1 MSPFDFIKQINHG
14 KKNLI
19 DETPIL
25 EKEYNTLIINRGLSF
40 NHDTALFANEMN
52 FHNHLDSKLQFDFL
66 LNIIRPKKRWG
77 KWIKRENND
86 VLELIKKYYNCSY
99 EKARDYS
106 TLLDDSQLDIIRQNI
121 ELGGLKGTK

>member
-25 EKEYNTLIINRGLSF
+25 EKEYVPFIVNRGLSF
-40 NHDTALFANEMN
+40 NHDTALYANEMN
-52 FHNHLDSKLQFDFL
+52 VQNHLDPKLQFDFL
-66 LNIIRPKKRWG
+66 LNTVRPKKRWG

-86 VLELIKKYYNCSY
+86 TLELIKKYYSCSY

>member
-25 EKEYNTLIINRGLSF
+25 EKEYVPFIVNRGLSF
-40 NHDTALFANEMN
+40 NHDTALYANEMN
-52 FHNHLDSKLQFDFL
+52 VQNHLDPKLQFDFL
-66 LNIIRPKKRWG
+66 LNTIRPKKRWG

-86 VLELIKKYYNCSY
+86 TLELIKKYYSCSY
-99 EKARDYS
+99 EKARNYS

>member
-25 EKEYNTLIINRGLSF
+25 EKEYNTFIINRGLSF

-86 VLELIKKYYNCSY
+86 VLVLIKKYYNCSY